1 MAAPS
6 TIGLELRALVVAM
19 LGVTVAL
26 TVDGFEFD
34 EAALVALIVPTFV
47 AEAPTGVVP
56 AGNFTVMA
64 TSPVVPAGMGL
75 TMVNVAVP
83 VDGLYAVAEVCAS
96 PPASRRPPP
105 TTAGRAARR

>member
-1 MAAPS
+1 
-6 TIGLELRALVVAM
+6 M

-34 EAALVALIVPTFV
+34 EAALVALMVPTLV
-47 AEAPTGVVP
+47 ADAPTGVVP
-56 AGNFTVMA
+56 AGNFTVIA

-83 VDGLYAVAEVCAS
+83 VDGLYAVAEVCES
-96 PPASRRPPP
+96 PTRVTSAAANDSW
-105 TTAGRAARR
+105 AGNTSVIVTPLQVVVRLEHE